1 MRRHG
6 GRRTVK
12 TRRRRTIKPKARTA
26 PSGTGFTEKDLFHLS
41 RRRDELRLILET
53 ALDAVV
59 IMKSDGIVADWN
71 DRAMS
76 VFGWSLDEA
85 VGRIMADLIIPERYR
100 EAHRKGLRRY
110 LESGKGEVIGRRIEV
125 SGLRKNGE
133 EFPVELSISPIQD
146 GESILFIGCLRDI
159 TEHNAL
165 RLARLE
171 LARVMRTMAMGETAA
186 SIAHE
191 ITQPLAA
198 ITANGNAALRWLE
211 HTTPNL
217 DEARAALKG
226 IVADSYRTSEVIK
239 GIRSLFK
246 MDVQAKAPQD
256 INDLIREV
264 LALVHGEV
272 ENHRVSVRAELFDG
286 LPHISAN
293 HVLLR
298 QVIMNLVMNAVD
310 AMSTVLNRPRV
321 LGVKTGLH
329 ESNYLL
335 ITVEDSG
342 IGINPRNVNRIFEP
356 FFTTKSHGMG
366 IGLSICRSI
375 IENHDGRL
383 SVSPGQPYGS
393 IFQVLLPTSSLVRD
407 GPEAPLATQ

>member
-6 GRRTVK
+6 GGRTVK
-12 TRRRRTIKPKARTA
+12 IRRRRAIKPKARAA
-26 PSGTGFTEKDLFHLS
+26 PSRTTNTGKDLFHLS
-41 RRRDELRLILET
+41 RQRDELRLILET

-59 IMKSDGIVADWN
+59 TMKSDGIVADWN

-76 VFGWSLDEA
+76 LFGWSPDEA
-85 VGRIMADLIIPERYR
+85 VGRNMADLIIPERYR

-125 SGLRKNGE
+125 SGMRKNGE

-171 LARVMRTMAMGETAA
+171 LARVMRRMAMGETAA

-226 IVADSYRTSEVIK
+226 IVADSHRTGEVINS
-239 GIRSLFK
+239 IRSLFK
-246 MDVQAKAPQD
+246 MDVQAKARQD
-256 INDLIREV
+256 VNELIREV
-264 LALVHGEV
+264 LVLVRGEV
-272 ENHRVSVRAELFDG
+272 ENHHVSVRTELFDR
-286 LPHISAN
+286 LPQIPAN
-293 HVLLR
+293 QALLR
-298 QVIMNLVMNAVD
+298 QVIVNLIMNAVD
-310 AMSTVLNRPRV
+310 AMSTVVNRPRV
-321 LGVKTGLH
+321 LGVRTGLH
-329 ESNYLL
+329 KSNYLL
-335 ITVEDSG
+335 ISVEDSG
-342 IGINPRNVNRIFEP
+342 IGIDPRNINRIFEP

-375 IENHDGRL
+375 IENHGGNL
-383 SVSPGQPYGS
+383 SVSPAQPRGS
-393 IFQVLLPTSSLVRD
+393 VFRVILPL
-407 GPEAPLATQ
+407 EKA

>member
-1 MRRHG
+1 MQRRDKQSTK
-6 GRRTVK
+6 GRG
-12 TRRRRTIKPKARTA
+12 TRRPKARKA
-26 PSGTGFTEKDLFHLS
+26 PSRSANAGKDLFHLS
-41 RRRDELRLILET
+41 RQRDGLRLILET

-76 VFGWSLDEA
+76 LFGWSPDEA

-110 LESGKGEVIGRRIEV
+110 LESGKGDVIGRRIEV

-171 LARVMRTMAMGETAA
+171 LARVMRRMAMGETAA
-186 SIAHE
+186 CIAHE

-226 IVADSYRTSEVIK
+226 IVADSYRT
-239 GIRSLFK
+239 
-246 MDVQAKAPQD
+246 
-256 INDLIREV
+256 
-264 LALVHGEV
+264 GEV

-298 QVIMNLVMNAVD
+298 QVIVNLVMNAVD

-335 ITVEDSG
+335 ISVEDSG
-342 IGINPRNVNRIFEP
+342 IGINPRNINRIFEP

-393 IFQVLLPTSSLVRD
+393 IFQVLLPTSPSVRD
-407 GPEAPLATQ
+407 GPEAP

>member
-6 GRRTVK
+6 GGRTVK
-12 TRRRRTIKPKARTA
+12 IRRRRAIKPKARAA
-26 PSGTGFTEKDLFHLS
+26 PRGTTNTGKHLFHLS
-41 RRRDELRLILET
+41 RQRDGLRLILET

-76 VFGWSLDEA
+76 LFGWSPDEA
-85 VGRIMADLIIPERYR
+85 VGRNMADLIIPERYR

-146 GESILFIGCLRDI
+146 GESILFMGCLRDI

-171 LARVMRTMAMGETAA
+171 LARVMRRMAMGETAA

-226 IVADSYRTSEVIK
+226 IVADSHRTGEVINS
-239 GIRSLFK
+239 IRSLFK
-246 MDVQAKAPQD
+246 MDVQAKARQD
-256 INDLIREV
+256 VNELI
-264 LALVHGEV
+264 
-272 ENHRVSVRAELFDG
+272 
-286 LPHISAN
+286 P
-293 HVLLR
+293 
-298 QVIMNLVMNAVD
+298 
-310 AMSTVLNRPRV
+310 
-321 LGVKTGLH
+321 
-329 ESNYLL
+329 
-335 ITVEDSG
+335 
-342 IGINPRNVNRIFEP
+342 
-356 FFTTKSHGMG
+356 
-366 IGLSICRSI
+366 
-375 IENHDGRL
+375 
-383 SVSPGQPYGS
+383 
-393 IFQVLLPTSSLVRD
+393 
-407 GPEAPLATQ
+407 